1 MFQKALAIREKQFGP
16 EHSRVGQ
23 TLKHMI
29 TLYEMQ
35 EKWQEALNVG
45 NRALDILSK
54 VLHLTKTF
62 GVS

>member
-1 MFQKALAIREKQFGP
+1 MFLKALAVREKQFGP

-54 VLHLTKTF
+54 V
-62 GVS
+62 